1 MASHKASVGRRAS
14 VFTTIYNGAAV
25 ALVLSE
31 RIHPLLA
38 SMLMPLSSI
47 LTHARVLQAFQEQAR
62 KENQVDDWLAA
73 AAAAAFSRFLTVSR
87 QAATKMLQAS

>member
-25 ALVLSE
+25 ALALSV
-31 RIHPLLA
+31 RMHLLLA
-38 SMLMPLSSI
+38 SKVMPLYSI
-47 LTHARVLQAFQEQAR
+47 LTHAMALQAFQVQAR

-73 AAAAAFSRFLTVSR
+73 ATAAAFSRFLTVSR